1 MRTIFITG
9 LCGSDKKSIGS
20 IVAKKLQLPL
30 LDMLKI
36 HLLITYGL
44 LQEGVTPDN
53 NNRIIEDCLNA
64 LELKVEKE
72 FEGQLAYYCNNEKID
87 LLDTAT
93 LLPFTMEWYN
103 NDLFRG
109 KADEIIGLMCGKENL
124 VVTALGVEMITRFS
138 PEKFFFLTCDN
149 HSMALHRLVQSGEE
163 YDEETVNK
171 LERDIERADF
181 LELYIPDI
189 MLKYYPNV
197 IEINI
202 TNMMPEEVADQI
214 LSML

>member
-36 HLLITYGL
+36 YLLITYGL

-72 FEGQLAYYCNNEKID
+72 FEGQLAYD
-87 LLDTAT
+87 
-93 LLPFTMEWYN
+93 
-103 NDLFRG
+103 
-109 KADEIIGLMCGKENL
+109 
-124 VVTALGVEMITRFS
+124 
-138 PEKFFFLTCDN
+138 
-149 HSMALHRLVQSGEE
+149 
-163 YDEETVNK
+163 
-171 LERDIERADF
+171 
-181 LELYIPDI
+181 
-189 MLKYYPNV
+189 
-197 IEINI
+197 
-202 TNMMPEEVADQI
+202 
-214 LSML
+214 